1 MKGTALVTGGLG
13 AVGLRVARW
22 LVQGGVKS
30 LLLVGRRG
38 LATPGAA
45 DAVAELQ
52 ALGAEVR
59 VAAVDVADREA
70 MACALAEL
78 PASAPLRAV
87 FHIAGLADTT
97 PLQDLSA
104 ARLGAVMQ
112 PRETGGSVLLELVQD
127 LPLEIFVAFSA
138 VAGIWGGPGAGG
150 AADAALHARLC
161 AARARGVPAITVA
174 WGPWAGVTDAVTT
187 RRLGRRGLRA
197 LPPEDALDAL
207 SLALLGGVAQ
217 VVIADVDW
225 PRFRPTLEVWSRRSL
240 LAELPGGTDRG
251 DHSSIR
257 TELAGLRPAERGPRL
272 RQWLQAQCAVVMGY
286 TDPTALDPQRDLF
299 ELGMESLMVA
309 ELRRRLLSGV
319 GLHVTIGHIF
329 KHAKIDALT
338 RLLLDRLA
346 ASQPGTGAGPAVT
359 GTQCDHM

>member
-30 LLLVGRRG
+30 LLLSGRRG

-45 DAVAELQ
+45 DAVAELK

-59 VAAVDVADREA
+59 VAAVDVTDREA
-70 MACALAEL
+70 MARALAEL

-112 PRETGGSVLLELVQD
+112 PRETGGSTLLELVQD
-127 LPLEIFVAFSA
+127 LPLEAFVAFSA
-138 VAGIWGGPGAGG
+138 AAGIWGGPGAGA
-150 AADAALHARLC
+150 AADAALHARMC

-174 WGPWAGVTDAVTT
+174 WGPWTGVTDAVTT

-207 SLALLGGVAQ
+207 SLALLGGVAH

-251 DHSSIR
+251 DQSSIR

-286 TDPTALDPQRDLF
+286 PDPTALDPQRDLF

-319 GLHVTIGHIF
+319 GLHVTIGHLF
-329 KHAKIDALT
+329 KHAKIDTLT

-346 ASQPGTGAGPAVT
+346 ASQSGTCACPAVA
-359 GTQCDHM
+359 GTPCDHM